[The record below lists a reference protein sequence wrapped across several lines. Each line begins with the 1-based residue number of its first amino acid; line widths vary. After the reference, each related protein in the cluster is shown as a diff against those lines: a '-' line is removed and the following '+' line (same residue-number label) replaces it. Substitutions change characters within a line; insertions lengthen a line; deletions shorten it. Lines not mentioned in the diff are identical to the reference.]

1 MKQCATSW
9 ASGDA
14 RDGDVE
20 TLEGLVMIDPSV
32 YGAAPL

>member
-1 MKQCATSW
+1 MKQCATR
-9 ASGDA
+9 